1 MIPTHYRAFQVPRF
15 GGPEVLELKTLPTPT
30 PGPGQALVR
39 IHAAGLNFVD
49 NYQRSGHYPGDLPFI
64 PGNEGAGEIVALGPD
79 VPAARLGQRVAWAQV
94 RGSYAEYAVVPAARL
109 VPVPAELDDLRA
121 AAVMLQGMTAH
132 YLSHSTYP
140 IQKGDDVLIH
150 AAAGGVGLLLAQM
163 ARMRGAGKIIGT
175 VSTEEKAALARQAG
189 ATDVIL
195 YTQSDFEAE
204 TKRITGGKGV
214 HVVYDS
220 VAATTFEKGL
230 NCLRPRGYMVLYGAS
245 SGPVEKV
252 SVKALQ
258 SKGSLFFTR
267 PTLHN
272 YGEPGGD
279 LEQRTADL
287 FRWVANDE
295 LKLRVEHVYPLEEAA
310 QAMRDLEG
318 RKTTG
323 KLVLKIV

>member
-1 MIPTHYRAFQVPRF
+1 MLPTHYRAFQVPRF
-15 GGPEVLELKTLPTPT
+15 GGPEVLELKTLPMPK
-30 PGPGQALVR
+30 PGAGEALVR
-39 IHAAGLNFVD
+39 IHAAGINFVD
-49 NYQRSGHYPGDLPFI
+49 NYQRTGHYPGELPFI
-64 PGNEGAGEIVALGPD
+64 PGNEGAGVIVAVGPD
-79 VPAARLGQRVAWAQV
+79 VPESRVGQRVAWAQI
-94 RGSYAEYAVVPAARL
+94 RGSYAEYAVVPSARL
-109 VPVPAELDDLRA
+109 VPVPDGLDDLRA

-132 YLSHSTYP
+132 YLAFSTYP
-140 IQKGDDVLIH
+140 IQKGDSVLIH

-163 ARMRGAGKIIGT
+163 ARMLGASTIIGT
-175 VSTEEKAALARQAG
+175 VSTEEKAKLAREAG

-195 YTQSDFEAE
+195 YTQQDFEAE

-220 VAATTFEKGL
+220 VAATTFAKGL
-230 NCLRPRGYMVLYGAS
+230 ECLRHRGYMVLYGAS
-245 SGPVEKV
+245 SGPVESV

-258 SKGSLFFTR
+258 KGSLFFTR
-267 PTLHN
+267 PTLHH
-272 YGEPGGD
+272 YGNPGGD

-287 FRWVANDE
+287 FRWVAE
-295 LKLRVEHVYPLEEAA
+295 GKLKLRVEHVYPLEEAA